1 MIPDTHENDRR
12 LVLRG
17 CGDQIYQGT
26 SFGGAF
32 SRIARRSIS

>member
-1 MIPDTHENDRR
+1 MIPDTHETTGGWYC
-12 LVLRG
+12 RG